1 MKSKDQLSIVNN
13 HKLLDLTSNLA
24 NMDYNKVINILFP
37 SERQSSKRLKISS
50 ADAYAGQA

>member
-37 SERQSSKRLKISS
+37 SEGQSSKRLKISS
-50 ADAYAGQA
+50 ADAYAGQV